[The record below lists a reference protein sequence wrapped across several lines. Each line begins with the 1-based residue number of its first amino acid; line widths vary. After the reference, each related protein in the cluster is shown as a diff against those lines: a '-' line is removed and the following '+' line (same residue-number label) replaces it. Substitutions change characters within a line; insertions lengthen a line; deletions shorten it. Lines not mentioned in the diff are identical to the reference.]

1 MSNRQIIDGK
11 KEEGEKDGWNWD
23 GKAGCRPAAR
33 NGNEAEVDFRKR
45 GNHKSE
51 SPLKGS
57 TESKEPGELI
67 LDLDS

>member
-1 MSNRQIIDGK
+1 MELEREGK
-11 KEEGEKDGWNWD
+11 G
-23 GKAGCRPAAR
+23 RPAAR

-51 SPLKGS
+51 SLLKGS
-57 TESKEPGELI
+57 TQSKEPGELI